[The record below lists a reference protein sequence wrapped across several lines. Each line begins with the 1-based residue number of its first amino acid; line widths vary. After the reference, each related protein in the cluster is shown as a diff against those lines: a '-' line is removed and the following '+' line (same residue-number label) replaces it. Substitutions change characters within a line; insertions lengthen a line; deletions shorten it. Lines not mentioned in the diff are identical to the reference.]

1 MSQPRIAVFPGSF
14 DPITNGHVDLIR
26 RATRLFDVVV
36 VSILNNP
43 AKQTLFPIDQRLEM
57 IREACAEGTGPGRV
71 EVGTFEG
78 LLVDYAQ
85 RLGAIAIV
93 RGLRS
98 STDYEYEH
106 PMVAMNA
113 HLAPGID
120 TVCLLAAREHSHI
133 SSRLVKEV
141 ASLGGRVT
149 GLVPPA
155 VEARL
160 LARLAHARK
169 G

>member
-1 MSQPRIAVFPGSF
+1 MPHPRIALFPGSF

-36 VSILNNP
+36 VSILGNP
-43 AKQTLFPIDQRLEM
+43 AKQTVFTVEERLDM
-57 IREACAEGTGPGRV
+57 IREACAEIAAPGRI

-85 RLGAIAIV
+85 RLGAVAIV

-120 TVCLLAAREHSHI
+120 TVCLLAAREHAHI

-141 ASLGGRVT
+141 ASLGGRIT

-155 VEARL
+155 VETRL
-160 LARLAHARK
+160 LARLAHMKK

>member
-1 MSQPRIAVFPGSF
+1 MPPSRIALFPGTF

-26 RATRLFDVVV
+26 RAARLFDLVVV
-36 VSILNNP
+36 VTLVNP
-43 AKQTLFPIDQRLEM
+43 AKTPLFTPAERIALIHESCVGIAGVGRIEVDQF
-57 IREACAEGTGPGRV
+57 G
-71 EVGTFEG
+71 G
-78 LLVDYAQ
+78 LLVDYAT
-85 RLGAIAIV
+85 RVGASAIV

-98 STDYEYEH
+98 AADFQYEQ
-106 PMVAMNA
+106 PMIAMNA
-113 HLAPGID
+113 HLAPPIE
-120 TVCLLAAREHSHI
+120 TVCLLASAKYAHI

-141 ASLGGRVT
+141 ASLGGSVT

-160 LARLAHARK
+160 LARVKK